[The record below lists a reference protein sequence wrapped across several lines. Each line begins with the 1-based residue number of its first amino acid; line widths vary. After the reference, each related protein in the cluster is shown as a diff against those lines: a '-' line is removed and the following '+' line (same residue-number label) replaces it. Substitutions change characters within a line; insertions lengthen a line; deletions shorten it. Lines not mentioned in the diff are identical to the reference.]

1 MPARDLLHQTVK
13 KALIKDGWK
22 ITHDPFT
29 IAFGIRRVYVDLGA
43 EPLVA
48 AEKQGQQI
56 AVEIK
61 SFVGLS
67 KVSDLERA
75 VGQYAI
81 YKSWLSRKEPERA
94 LFMAID
100 QEAFDIL
107 FLDISGQVILEDY
120 QIKVVVVDVVK
131 EQIEKWIS

>member
-1 MPARDLLHQTVK
+1 M
-13 KALIKDGWK
+13 
-22 ITHDPFT
+22 
-29 IAFGIRRVYVDLGA
+29 
-43 EPLVA
+43 A
-48 AEKQGQQI
+48 AEKEGQRI

-81 YKSWLSRKEPERA
+81 YKSWLSRKEPDRT

-100 QEAFDIL
+100 QEAFNIL

-120 QIKVVVVDVVK
+120 EIKVIVVDALK